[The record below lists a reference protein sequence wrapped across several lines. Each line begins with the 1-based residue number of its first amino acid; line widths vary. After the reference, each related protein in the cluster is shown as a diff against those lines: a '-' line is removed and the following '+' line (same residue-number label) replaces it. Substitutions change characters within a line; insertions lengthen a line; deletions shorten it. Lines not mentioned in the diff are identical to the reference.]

1 MLTRVLSVCLF
12 VSSAS
17 IRCLQSQPDVI
28 EAAEQ
33 TVSPEGVDLELGAE
47 AHGVVNLLRLKV
59 DGDPVVGEFLRAP
72 DERLD
77 VTPGELHGEQAV
89 LEAVV
94 PEDVAEAGGYDDL
107 EPVLL
112 DGPRSVLAG
121 RADPELGSAH
131 EDAAARVLRLV
142 EDEILFGGAVRVVAD
157 VDEQQFAEANAVDL
171 LHEPRGDDL
180 VGVYV
185 GNVVGDDFAC
195 VLLECFHHFLLSSK
209 AGTGPHGPV
218 TSWCKGTPPV

>member
-33 TVSPEGVDLELGAE
+33 PVSPEGVDLELGAE

-121 RADPELGSAH
+121 RADPKLGSAYQ
-131 EDAAARVLRLV
+131 DAAARVLRLI
-142 EDEILFGGAVRVVAD
+142 EDEFLTQSICQIDYKILF
-157 VDEQQFAEANAVDL
+157 
-171 LHEPRGDDL
+171 
-180 VGVYV
+180 
-185 GNVVGDDFAC
+185 
-195 VLLECFHHFLLSSK
+195 K
-209 AGTGPHGPV
+209 
-218 TSWCKGTPPV
+218 SWSCNYFNYL